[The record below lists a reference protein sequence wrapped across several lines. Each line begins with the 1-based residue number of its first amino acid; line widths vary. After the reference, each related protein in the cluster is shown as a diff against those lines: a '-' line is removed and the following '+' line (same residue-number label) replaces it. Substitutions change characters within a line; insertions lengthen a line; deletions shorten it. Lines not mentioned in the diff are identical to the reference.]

1 MIIGFSKYGTGS
13 GKKAVNYCI
22 DESRPGREHN
32 PPEVL
37 RGNPEYT
44 TELIDSLDFKYKYTS
59 GVLSFAPGETITPEM
74 EEAIMDRFEDTAFA
88 GLSRDQ
94 YCIMW
99 VRHSHA
105 GHHELHF
112 ITPRVELS
120 TGKSLNIRPP
130 GKETQKL
137 FDALRSEINTRYG
150 LADPDDPARA
160 RNVRIPDYELK
171 IAAEKLRN
179 GQEPEA
185 DIRKLLDNLF
195 TQRAAHGTIKNRADL
210 VEQVSEL
217 GFEVA
222 RQGKNYITVLEP
234 ESGKR
239 WRLKG
244 QLYEQEF
251 NAERAIEA
259 AGRIGTARNRGS
271 AQRSAEEYRQRV
283 EAYCAN

>member
-1 MIIGFSKYGTGS
+1 
-13 GKKAVNYCI
+13 
-22 DESRPGREHN
+22 
-32 PPEVL
+32 
-37 RGNPEYT
+37 
-44 TELIDSLDFKYKYTS
+44 
-59 GVLSFAPGETITPEM
+59 
-74 EEAIMDRFEDTAFA
+74 MDRFEDTAFA

-195 TQRAAHGTIKNRADL
+195 TQRAAHGTIKIVLIWLNRYQNWGLRLQDKARTT
-210 VEQVSEL
+210 SP
-217 GFEVA
+217 FWSRRVA
-222 RQGKNYITVLEP
+222 
-234 ESGKR
+234 
-239 WRLKG
+239 
-244 QLYEQEF
+244 
-251 NAERAIEA
+251 NA
-259 AGRIGTARNRGS
+259 GD
-271 AQRSAEEYRQRV
+271 
-283 EAYCAN
+283 